1 MRHPADDER
10 LTVMGLLAETWAGLT
25 ALTAAQLAEH
35 GLGDME
41 FEVLLRLARSPE
53 GRLRMTDLAAQTSL
67 TSSGITRVVD
77 RLVQAGSLSREACT
91 TDRRTTYA
99 VLSDAGRE
107 RLGAALPGHIE
118 LLERWVVGP
127 LTPEA
132 LASFVECLRVLR
144 DGVRPCAEA
153 GAGGT
158 AGTARR
164 AAVLADGSELRET
177 AAPATLG

>member
-1 MRHPADDER
+1 
-10 LTVMGLLAETWAGLT
+10 
-25 ALTAAQLAEH
+25 
-35 GLGDME
+35 
-41 FEVLLRLARSPE
+41 
-53 GRLRMTDLAAQTSL
+53 MTDLAAQTSL

-153 GAGGT
+153 GAAGAG
-158 AGTARR
+158 GTARR
-164 AAVLADGSELRET
+164 AAVLADGSALRET